1 MSLTKLTNLNA
12 PNRPANQI
20 EAIPVRAKHLN
31 NLIDELEADSFNAD
45 SIQVDTIT
53 EKTADAGVTI
63 DGMLV
68 KDESIFYKEPII
80 NANASTL
87 TLTAAQT
94 GSTILLNRAAG
105 CDVTLPSGEVGL
117 VYKFKVI
124 TSVTSN
130 DYSITAAA
138 ATELFTGGISAV
150 STATLDKTTQFSP
163 DGTDDDAMSMNG
175 GTTGGRIGTT
185 LVFTYVA
192 ANTWYVEG
200 VVAGQ
205 EVFTTPFQ

>member
-1 MSLTKLTNLNA
+1 MLTKLNNLNA
-12 PNRPANQI
+12 ANRPTKQS
-20 EAIPVRAKHLN
+20 EAIYVRSKHLN
-31 NLIDELEADSFNAD
+31 KLIDELEADGLGVD
-45 SIQVDTIT
+45 SMQADTIT
-53 EKTADAGVTI
+53 EKTADAGVTVEDVLI
-63 DGMLV
+63 KDGA
-68 KDESIFYKEPII
+68 IAYKESII

-87 TLTAAQT
+87 VLTAAQT

-150 STATLDKTTQFSP
+150 STATLDKTKQFSP
-163 DGTDDDAMSMNG
+163 DGTDDDAISMNG

-192 ANTWYVEG
+192 ANKWYVEG

>member
-1 MSLTKLTNLNA
+1 MLTKLTNLNA
-12 PNRPANQI
+12 ANRPTKQS
-20 EAIPVRAKHLN
+20 EAIYVRSKHLN
-31 NLIDELEADSFNAD
+31 KLIDELEADGLGVD
-45 SIQVDTIT
+45 SMQADTIT
-53 EKTADAGVTI
+53 EKTADAGVTVEDVLI
-63 DGMLV
+63 KDGA
-68 KDESIFYKEPII
+68 IAYKESII

-87 TLTAAQT
+87 VLTAAQT

-163 DGTDDDAMSMNG
+163 DGTDDDAISMNG

-192 ANTWYVEG
+192 ANKWYVEG